1 MAPGTSHRDIR
12 HTRRI
17 DSDGYVNMSENTNL
31 DIFQDAGLLRLAQLL
46 ENMVIPTMRRDLN
59 KPSNI
64 RWLLRNVAANN
75 KGPQVPEV
83 IALLI
88 KEQRRLK

>member
-1 MAPGTSHRDIR
+1 
-12 HTRRI
+12 
-17 DSDGYVNMSENTNL
+17 MSENNNL
-31 DIFQDAGLLRLAQLL
+31 DIFQDAGLMRLSQLL
-46 ENMVIPTMRRDLN
+46 ENMDIPKMRRDLN

-64 RWLLRNVAANN
+64 KWLQRNVAINN
-75 KGPQVPEV
+75 KGPEVPEV

>member
-1 MAPGTSHRDIR
+1 MNENNNMKWAHDPTIHRI
-12 HTRRI
+12 T
-17 DSDGYVNMSENTNL
+17 
-31 DIFQDAGLLRLAQLL
+31 QLL
-46 ENMVIPTMRRDLN
+46 ENMEVPKMRRDLN

-75 KGPQVPEV
+75 KGPEVPEV

-88 KEQRRLK
+88 KEQARLK

>member
-1 MAPGTSHRDIR
+1 MNKNN
-12 HTRRI
+12 
-17 DSDGYVNMSENTNL
+17 NM
-31 DIFQDAGLLRLAQLL
+31 DMFQDAGLLRLSQLL
-46 ENMVIPTMRRDLN
+46 ENMDIPAMRRDLN

-75 KGPQVPEV
+75 KGPEV
-83 IALLI
+83 SETIALLI

>member
-1 MAPGTSHRDIR
+1 M
-12 HTRRI
+12 
-17 DSDGYVNMSENTNL
+17 
-31 DIFQDAGLLRLAQLL
+31 FQDSGLLRLAQLL

>member
-1 MAPGTSHRDIR
+1 MSDI
-12 HTRRI
+12 
-17 DSDGYVNMSENTNL
+17 TNV

-46 ENMVIPTMRRDLN
+46 ENMEVPKMRRDLN

-64 RWLLRNVAANN
+64 KWLLRNVAINN
-75 KGPQVPEV
+75 EGPEVSKV

>member
-1 MAPGTSHRDIR
+1 MNKNNNLDMFQ
-12 HTRRI
+12 
-17 DSDGYVNMSENTNL
+17 DSD
-31 DIFQDAGLLRLAQLL
+31 LLRLTQLL
-46 ENMVIPTMRRDLN
+46 ENMDVPKMRRDLN

-64 RWLLRNVAANN
+64 KWLLRNVAINN
-75 KGPQVPEV
+75 EGPEVSKV

>member
-1 MAPGTSHRDIR
+1 MNKNN
-12 HTRRI
+12 
-17 DSDGYVNMSENTNL
+17 NMKWAHDPN
-31 DIFQDAGLLRLAQLL
+31 IFRLSQLL
-46 ENMVIPTMRRDLN
+46 EMMEVPDMRRDLN

-75 KGPQVPEV
+75 KGPEVVEV

-88 KEQRRLK
+88 KEQSRLK

>member
-1 MAPGTSHRDIR
+1 
-12 HTRRI
+12 
-17 DSDGYVNMSENTNL
+17 MSENNNL
-31 DIFQDAGLLRLAQLL
+31 DMFQDSGLQRLTQLL
-46 ENMVIPTMRRDLN
+46 ENMDVPAMRRDLN

-83 IALLI
+83 IALLV
-88 KEQRRLK
+88 KEQRRFK

>member
-1 MAPGTSHRDIR
+1 M
-12 HTRRI
+12 
-17 DSDGYVNMSENTNL
+17 NNNNNL
-31 DIFQDAGLLRLAQLL
+31 DMILDAGLLRLAQLL
-46 ENMVIPTMRRDLN
+46 ENMEVPSMRRDLN

-64 RWLLRNVAANN
+64 RWLQRNIAIDN
-75 KGPQVPEV
+75 KGPQVTEV

>member
-1 MAPGTSHRDIR
+1 MNKNNNLDMFQ
-12 HTRRI
+12 
-17 DSDGYVNMSENTNL
+17 DSD
-31 DIFQDAGLLRLAQLL
+31 LLRLTQLL
-46 ENMVIPTMRRDLN
+46 ENMDVPKMRRDLN

-75 KGPQVPEV
+75 KGPQVPKV

-88 KEQRRLK
+88 KEQRRLNK

>member
-1 MAPGTSHRDIR
+1 MNVSK
-12 HTRRI
+12 
-17 DSDGYVNMSENTNL
+17 NL
-31 DIFQDAGLLRLAQLL
+31 DIFQDAGLLRLSQLL
-46 ENMVIPTMRRDLN
+46 ENMDVPKMRRDLN

-64 RWLLRNVAANN
+64 KWLQRNLAINN

>member
-1 MAPGTSHRDIR
+1 MNVSK
-12 HTRRI
+12 
-17 DSDGYVNMSENTNL
+17 NL
-31 DIFQDAGLLRLAQLL
+31 DIFQDAGLLRLSQLL
-46 ENMVIPTMRRDLN
+46 ENMDVPKMRRDLN
-59 KPSNI
+59 KSSNI
-64 RWLLRNVAANN
+64 RWLLRNIAANN

>member
-1 MAPGTSHRDIR
+1 MGSF
-12 HTRRI
+12 
-17 DSDGYVNMSENTNL
+17 SLVYNMSENNNL
-31 DIFQDAGLLRLAQLL
+31 DIFQDSGLLRISQLL
-46 ENMVIPTMRRDLN
+46 ESMEVPKMRRNLN
-59 KPSNI
+59 TPSNI

-75 KGPQVPEV
+75 KGPEVPKV

>member
-1 MAPGTSHRDIR
+1 MSDI
-12 HTRRI
+12 
-17 DSDGYVNMSENTNL
+17 TNL
-31 DIFQDAGLLRLAQLL
+31 DIFQDTDLMRLAQLL
-46 ENMVIPTMRRDLN
+46 ENMEVPKMRRDLN

-75 KGPQVPEV
+75 KGPQVHEV